1 MTLIIDHRSPS
12 RTHRA
17 LIWLEAQLSR
27 ASEAVAR
34 HRREYASRRTAREIA
49 SLPFD
54 VRKDIGWP
62 ARNTTARELH

>member
-1 MTLIIDHRSPS
+1 MTLIIDHRPPS

-17 LIWLEAQLSR
+17 LIWLEVQLSR

-34 HRREYASRRTAREIA
+34 LRRDYASRRTASEIA

-62 ARNTTARELH
+62 SRDSTARETH